1 MRPIFLTFLL
11 PLAVAVLG
19 LGAIVV
25 WMVAVPAPPL
35 VRRVPGLDR
44 PVQPIKKESEKHEL
58 SGTLMT
64 LDGKP
69 SSISGEWPRFRGPNL
84 DAIWE
89 DPSVTLARSWPPE
102 GPRRI
107 WSIEVGEGFAAAAVK
122 DGRVYM
128 IDYDREKEED
138 VVRCLS
144 LDDGRDI
151 WQFRYH
157 NTVKRNHGMS
167 RTIPTVTDKYV
178 VTIGPKCHVA
188 CLNRLTGEKYWLIDM
203 AERWGAT
210 VPPWYTGQCPLVEN
224 DRVIL
229 APGGPEALMVAL
241 DAATGKELWR
251 TPNPR
256 DWKMT
261 HSSIMPVVFRGIR
274 MYVYC
279 ATGGVVAVR
288 ADNGAILWDT
298 PEWKIS
304 LATVPSPLPLPDD
317 RIFFCGGYDAGALFM
332 RLKKDGEKIIPA
344 VESRLPPQQFGS
356 TQQTPV
362 LYKGFIYGVREK
374 DKQMVCL
381 DLNGN
386 QRWAS
391 GARYR
396 FGLGPFM
403 IANGLLLALDDNGT
417 LTMAEATPEA
427 FRPLAQARVLE
438 GHDCWGPMAMVKGRL
453 IVRSSTEMV
462 CLDLTAN

>member
-1 MRPIFLTFLL
+1 MRSVLL
-11 PLAVAVLG
+11 PIIVPLATGLLGVVAIWAWLTVLPTPQ
-19 LGAIVV
+19 LE
-25 WMVAVPAPPL
+25 P
-35 VRRVPGLDR
+35 RVPGLDR
-44 PVQPIKKESEKHEL
+44 PSQVSQAVATKTALRGEL
-58 SGTLMT
+58 VT

-69 SSISGEWPRFRGPNL
+69 STVEGEWPRFRGPHL

-89 DPSVTLARSWPPE
+89 DPAVTLARSWPAE
-102 GPRRI
+102 GPRRL
-107 WSIEVGEGFAAAAVK
+107 WSLPVGEGFAAAAVK
-122 DGRVYM
+122 DGRVYL
-128 IDYDREKEED
+128 IDYDRDKEQD

-151 WQFRYH
+151 WQFRYP

-188 CLNRLTGEKYWLIDM
+188 CLDRLTGQAFWLIDM
-203 AERWGAT
+203 VERWGTT

-229 APGGPEALMVAL
+229 APGGPEALLVAL
-241 DAATGKELWR
+241 DAATGKEIWR

-256 DWKMT
+256 EWKMT
-261 HSSIMPVVFRGIR
+261 HSSIIPVEFRGIR

-279 ATGGVVAVR
+279 ASGGVVGVK
-288 ADNGAILWDT
+288 ADDGTILWDT

-304 LATVPSPLPLPDD
+304 LATVPSPLPLPED
-317 RIFFCGGYDAGALFM
+317 RIFLCGGYDAGAMILQ
-332 RLKKDGEKIIPA
+332 LHPQGERIVPEVLSRIP
-344 VESRLPPQQFGS
+344 PTQFGS
-356 TQQTPV
+356 TQQTPI

-381 DLNGN
+381 DLEGR

-391 GARYR
+391 GSQYR
-396 FGLGPFM
+396 FGLGPYM
-403 IANGLLLALDDNGT
+403 IANGLLLALDDEGT

-427 FRPLAQARVLE
+427 FRPLARARVLE

-453 IVRSSTEMV
+453 IIRSSTEMI
-462 CLDLTAN
+462 CLDLREP